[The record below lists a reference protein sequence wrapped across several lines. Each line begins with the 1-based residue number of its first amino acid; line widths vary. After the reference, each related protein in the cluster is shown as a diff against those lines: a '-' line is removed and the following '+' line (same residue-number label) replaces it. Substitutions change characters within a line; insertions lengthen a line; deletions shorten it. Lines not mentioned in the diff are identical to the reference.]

1 MQILLQD
8 IRYGIRML
16 LKKPGFTLVAIIT
29 LALGIGA
36 NTAIF
41 SVVNA
46 VLLRALPYRE
56 ADKLVVVWERSQ
68 RNDQNVANPANF
80 MDWREQNH
88 VFTDMGAIF
97 DTSAS
102 LTGDGEPEEIP
113 AQLAT
118 ANLFSILGVEPILGR
133 AFSPDDGKPDQPRVV
148 VLSYG
153 LWQRRFGGD
162 PHIIGRKL
170 NLNRAETT
178 VIGVMPAGF
187 KWHIK
192 K

>member
-1 MQILLQD
+1 MEGLWQDLKYGARLLS
-8 IRYGIRML
+8 
-16 LKKPGFTLVAIIT
+16 KSPVFTLVAVIA

-46 VLLRALPYRE
+46 VLLRALPYRD

-113 AQLAT
+113 AQ
-118 ANLFSILGVEPILGR
+118 
-133 AFSPDDGKPDQPRVV
+133 
-148 VLSYG
+148 
-153 LWQRRFGGD
+153 
-162 PHIIGRKL
+162 
-170 NLNRAETT
+170 
-178 VIGVMPAGF
+178 
-187 KWHIK
+187 
-192 K
+192 